1 MKASQLIENVRLL
14 VKDSI
19 RTKYSDYEILKAA
32 GAALDLLSDAL
43 SRHWC
48 VETIRE
54 ADIDITDGAGPLPK
68 NFRSVASVQSLSP
81 RQEAPLLIGQYRAVC
96 GKLLANV
103 GTVHLTYWR
112 RILPPETGD
121 DDIDLAE
128 RFLTPA
134 SRITAL
140 VLAGDWDKAE
150 ALSDATAQKA
160 KTDGVG
166 AIDVTPPMWGG

>member
-19 RTKYSDYEILKAA
+19 RTKYSDYEILKAT

-54 ADIDITDGAGPLPK
+54 ADIDITDGVGPLPK
-68 NFRSVASVQSLSP
+68 NFRSVASVRSLSP
-81 RQEAPLLIGQYRAVC
+81 QQEAPLLIGQYRAVC

-112 RILPPETGD
+112 RILPPGKGS
-121 DDIDLAE
+121 DDIELSD
-128 RFLTPA
+128 RFLTPVSRATA
-134 SRITAL
+134 SIL
-140 VLAGDWDKAE
+140 MGDWERAE